1 MITLQNIEEFKSH
14 LTRDKNEQTLS
25 PIRFINV
32 DSISMWNEVKNFLA
46 TEKLIFLSE
55 FCSAE
60 DTMPNLKR
68 LYTALKKETKNCCVL
83 PLSEFLRVRPEIAE
97 EEIKKILHLMP
108 NETTNFRIYF
118 LMYRLKSVFKSLDIS
133 DARKKICIILLET
146 AEENNYSLTI
156 IQKSLNL
163 KLQGINADGF
173 KNYLKYWE
181 ENPKGSLY
189 FYTNNA
195 IYLQD
200 QKFFDDVKVISDAFG
215 LLRYHYNL
223 PIELEKNF
231 GSREDWERL
240 AISLVN
246 NGELEKAFCCE
257 LNTDSFKT
265 SLFNNFNSQ
274 EKFKRWIL
282 WLWCKIRSENF
293 YSSNCAKKS
302 NSPEEW
308 IEQIYLR
315 IFDCDKNFSEVY
327 DERRE
332 ILFYLKTQVPEK
344 FIDKIR
350 QSDKKLALR
359 VLTDTS
365 NSEKILFFDILKKFR
380 YANYD
385 TVIEILQK
393 SFPTLANYL
402 SDSEKFFSAEQQE
415 YFRHYRWLKI
425 TNDLNEDFYDFV
437 CEIAE
442 NNGQNIYSMKSR
454 NQIVEEEYSDEA
466 SIFFVDAMGAE
477 YLNFLSKIFS
487 VSEFQNFSINYQVGY
502 CNLPSITQR
511 NKDFLIDK
519 NIAAEIIDLD
529 KLKHS
534 SKNYPENIL
543 AELNFLSGLKEKV
556 LSALQNYRKIIIC
569 ADHGASRLAV
579 LARKT
584 KFDKTFEGKG
594 REIFDNGRFANILND
609 KEEKFA
615 NAIEQDDKI
624 IFADYSR
631 FVQQGGTGNE
641 VHGGATLEE
650 WLVPVVTIERKE
662 KILPK
667 KPTKS
672 NSISNKKRG
681 IMENKNFDI

>member
-1 MITLQNIEEFKSH
+1 MITLQNLEELKAH
-14 LTRDKNEQTLS
+14 LTRDKNEKTLS
-25 PIRFINV
+25 PIRFVNV
-32 DSISMWNEVKNFLA
+32 DSVSMWNEVKNFLS

-68 LYTALKKETKNCCVL
+68 LYTALKNETKNCCVL
-83 PLSEFLRVRPEIAE
+83 PLSEFLRVRPKIAK
-97 EEIKKILHLMP
+97 EEIKKILHLMT

-118 LMYRLKSVFKSLDIS
+118 LMYRLKSVFKSLNIS
-133 DARKKICIILLET
+133 DARKKSCVILLET
-146 AEENNYSLTI
+146 AEENNYCLTI

-163 KLQGINADGF
+163 KLQGLNVDGF

-181 ENPKGSLY
+181 ENPKESLY

-195 IYLQD
+195 VYLQE
-200 QKFFDDVKVISDAFG
+200 QKFFDDVKVIADAFG

-223 PIELEKNF
+223 PIELEKHF

-240 AISLVN
+240 AVSFANTGNLV
-246 NGELEKAFCCE
+246 KSFCRE

-293 YSSNCAKKS
+293 YSSACAKKS
-302 NSPEEW
+302 DSPEEW

-315 IFDCDKNFSEVY
+315 IFDCGKNFSEVY

-332 ILFYLKTQVPEK
+332 ILSYLQVQIPK
-344 FIDKIR
+344 NFVDKIR
-350 QSDKKLALR
+350 QSDKKWALKI
-359 VLTDTS
+359 LTDTS
-365 NSEKILFFDILKKFR
+365 NEEKILFFEVLKKFR
-380 YANYD
+380 YTNYD
-385 TVIEILQK
+385 ETVKILQK
-393 SFPTLANYL
+393 NFPALANYL
-402 SDSEKFFSAEQQE
+402 SDSEKIFSTEQRE
-415 YFRHYRWLKI
+415 YFLRYRWLKV
-425 TNDLNEDFYDFV
+425 TNNFDEAFYKFL
-437 CEIAE
+437 CKIAE
-442 NNGQNIYSMKSR
+442 NKGKNIYSMKSR
-454 NQIVEEEYSDEA
+454 NQIVAEEYSEGA
-466 SIFFVDAMGAE
+466 AIFFVDALGAE

-487 VSEFQNFSINYQVGY
+487 VSEFQNFSIKYQAGY
-502 CNLPSITQR
+502 CNLPSITQC
-511 NKDFLIDK
+511 NKDFLIGK
-519 NIAAEIIDLD
+519 NVFSEMRDLD
-529 KLKHS
+529 KLKHATQ
-534 SKNYPENIL
+534 NYPENIL
-543 AELNFLSGLKEKV
+543 AELKFLSSMKEKI

-584 KFDKTFEGKG
+584 KFDKSFDGEG
-594 REIFDNGRFANILND
+594 RNIFDNGRFSNILHD

-631 FVQQGGTGNE
+631 FAQQGGTGNE
-641 VHGGATLEE
+641 IHGGASLEE
-650 WLVPVVTIERKE
+650 WLVSVVTIERKE
-662 KILPK
+662 KILPAK
-667 KPTKS
+667 TNKS
-672 NSISNKKRG
+672 DSNKKCG
-681 IMENKNFDI
+681 ITENKNFDI